1 MNGNTE
7 TVKILLEHG
16 AKNKINHPDYFGLSI
31 YTDTKEKNKDG
42 NGLLYNTVACSILII
57 KYQDVHLPICLC
69 VCLYWIFSEQ
79 IRFSF
84 EG

>member
-31 YTDTKEKNKDG
+31 YLDTKEKNKYG
-42 NGLLYNTVACSILII
+42 NGLLDNTVALSL
-57 KYQDVHLPICLC
+57 
-69 VCLYWIFSEQ
+69 
-79 IRFSF
+79 
-84 EG
+84 

>member
-16 AKNKINHPDYFGLSI
+16 AKNQINHPDYFGLSI

-42 NGLLYNTVACSILII
+42 NGLLYNTVALSL
-57 KYQDVHLPICLC
+57 
-69 VCLYWIFSEQ
+69 
-79 IRFSF
+79 
-84 EG
+84 